1 MATIAVD
8 HLLFAGPELGP
19 LRLRVEELSGLRAM
33 TGGRHENWGTH
44 NALLGLGSGMYLEL
58 IAPEPGADGPWGSL
72 FARLQAPSL
81 QAWCVR
87 CGSASR
93 VAARLEALGV
103 ATKRVPGGRQL
114 ADGRRLTWELVFPT
128 GHEFGGALPFFI
140 DWQDSVHP
148 SQSLE
153 PVAQLE
159 GLTVEHPQAPQL
171 EGLLL
176 SVGEL
181 PGEVRI
187 VPAAR
192 PALRARLETADGV
205 FELHGELDPNAHL
218 GAV

>member
-33 TGGRHENWGTH
+33 TGGRHEHWGTH

-58 IAPEPGADGPWGSL
+58 IAPEPGTHGSWGSL
-72 FARLQAPSL
+72 FARLQSPSL

-93 VAARLEALGV
+93 VAARLTALGI
-103 ATKRVPGGRQL
+103 ATKRVPGGRHL
-114 ADGRRLTWELVFPT
+114 SDGRRLTWELVFPT

-140 DWQDSVHP
+140 DWQGSVHP

-153 PVAQLE
+153 PVA
-159 GLTVEHPQAPQL
+159 QL

-192 PALRARLETADGV
+192 PALRARLETADKV
-205 FELHGELDPNAHL
+205 FEVHGDLDPTAPL